1 MKIEK
6 ISHKTLAETAAGKL
20 AASLLDGSLA
30 QGTQLPPERELM
42 NQLGISRAT
51 LREALKSLEENHLI
65 ESRPNVGWF
74 ARKIDESNITQ
85 AKELAGGES
94 LVHSSA
100 ANEPLTGP
108 RRIPV
113 TPEKP
118 IHIPNLQKDRLG
130 TFEFISWWEREK
142 VQNAKVLV
150 VGAGALGN
158 EVIKNLALMG
168 VGYIFIIDF
177 DKIEAANLSRSV
189 LFRESDNNRSK
200 AEVVAA
206 RAKSI
211 NPNVHI
217 QYLNT
222 DVTTGLG
229 LGIIRRMD
237 AIIGCLDN
245 REARLAVNRFC
256 YWMNKPWVDGAIQE
270 LLGLMRVFKPGEGA
284 CYECTLTEA
293 ALRDLSLRYSCQL
306 LARQNVLLGKV
317 PTTPTIASIIGGMQ
331 SQEALKLIHDMPI
344 EPGKVT
350 HFNGLTNV
358 MHTTAY
364 VPREECESH
373 WTYGEVTELPA
384 RAERTTLQ
392 DLLRIARSDLGEH
405 AIIELDQELVT
416 SLECPK
422 CHSMEQVLKPMSEV
436 TFEAGHCPT
445 CGILRDAQ
453 FTHVITGEENFLHRT
468 LSSVGVPT
476 LHILRA
482 QNGVEYRFYELTGDL
497 PEALH
502 FRHFERSEPEKIQ
515 VRERIRLKS
524 EVSASGAPS
533 PASAGIASS
542 AHGRI
547 RLKDESSSKKI
558 APVKVKPADGKI
570 RLKKNGKKTDNS
582 NKGFEAT
589 PTPLVSTSAERPL
602 RIKAKLGRGRV
613 KVCKI

>member
-30 QGTQLPPERELM
+30 QGAQLPPERELM

-51 LREALKSLEENHLI
+51 LREALKALEENHLI
-65 ESRPNVGWF
+65 EARPNVGWF
-74 ARKIDESNITQ
+74 AHKIDESNIAQ
-85 AKELAGGES
+85 AKELA
-94 LVHSSA
+94 SA
-100 ANEPLTGP
+100 EAGHQGPRLATNEPLTGP

-142 VQNAKVLV
+142 VQQAKVLV

-217 QYLNT
+217 QYLNA

-331 SQEALKLIHDMPI
+331 SQEALKLIHDLPVQ
-344 EPGKVT
+344 PGKVT

-364 VPREECESH
+364 VPREDCESH

-405 AIIELDQELVT
+405 AVIELDQELVT
-416 SLECPK
+416 SLECPN
-422 CHSMEQVLKPMSEV
+422 CHTLEQVLKPMSEV

-445 CGILRDAQ
+445 CGVLRDAQ
-453 FTHVITGEENFLHRT
+453 FTHVITGDENFLHRT
-468 LSSVGVPT
+468 LSSVGVPP
-476 LHILRA
+476 LHIMRA
-482 QNGVEYRFYELTGDL
+482 QNGLEYRFYELTGDL

-502 FRHFERSEPEKIQ
+502 FRHFERNGPEPLKIGG
-515 VRERIRLKS
+515 ERIRLKS
-524 EVSASGAPS
+524 LVSS
-533 PASAGIASS
+533 PAAASASS

-547 RLKDESSSKKI
+547 RLKDEAAKKI
-558 APVKVKPADGKI
+558 APVKPANGKI
-570 RLKKNGKKTDNS
+570 KLKKNQK
-582 NKGFEAT
+582 NKAKLSKVSEPG
-589 PTPLVSTSAERPL
+589 PTRIRYKSEGRPL
-602 RIKAKLGRGRV
+602 RIKTKLARGRV
-613 KVCKI
+613 KVCRI